1 MLSIEK
7 SIKEFEA
14 YFQGNPNDVEVVSRT
29 MLKNIEIHKE
39 VNLYD
44 TDWGNYNF
52 KKQLPMIRSYKYVL
66 LLKDVKVNHKI
77 SSKVHLEKFIEI

>member
-14 YFQGNPNDVEVVSRT
+14 YFQGNPNDVAVVSRT

-44 TDWGNYNF
+44 TELQICPFTQGR
-52 KKQLPMIRSYKYVL
+52 KG
-66 LLKDVKVNHKI
+66 
-77 SSKVHLEKFIEI
+77 

>member
-1 MLSIEK
+1 
-7 SIKEFEA
+7 
-14 YFQGNPNDVEVVSRT
+14 

-52 KKQLPMIRSYKYVL
+52 KKAVADDPELQICPFTQGRKG
-66 LLKDVKVNHKI
+66 
-77 SSKVHLEKFIEI
+77 

>member
-14 YFQGNPNDVEVVSRT
+14 YFQGNHNDVAVVSRT

-52 KKQLPMIRSYKYVL
+52 KKAVADDPELQICPFTQGRKG
-66 LLKDVKVNHKI
+66 
-77 SSKVHLEKFIEI
+77 